1 MKSNGNSFSG
11 DVVLD
16 SVTMA
21 FSDEDSIMDQIYQKL
36 TFSELIN
43 EDFKF

>member
-1 MKSNGNSFSG
+1 MKSDGNSFCG

-21 FSDEDSIMDQIYQKL
+21 FSDEDSIMDQIYEKL
-36 TFSELIN
+36 TFSELHN
-43 EDFKF
+43 GDFKF